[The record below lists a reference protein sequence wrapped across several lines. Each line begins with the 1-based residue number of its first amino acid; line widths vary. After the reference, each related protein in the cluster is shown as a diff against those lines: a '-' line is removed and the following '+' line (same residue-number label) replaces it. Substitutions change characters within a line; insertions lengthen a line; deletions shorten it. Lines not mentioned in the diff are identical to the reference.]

1 MDLKTK
7 KQEALIYS
15 FLAGLSE
22 EQEPLYRE
30 IILYLSELG
39 YNPRKEGQSISFKH
53 SQHSK
58 QIAKIG
64 WTRGKMPSPVFKL
77 RFSACRDYSQKFLEV
92 VKRAAVTTRDNAH
105 GNVSG
110 GCLNGECH
118 FCAGEPET
126 HLYKHTA
133 PDGTVTYACGA
144 QALAIPNI
152 TAEDAA
158 EIKRLLKEEHFYLM
172 KHQAGITLE

>member
-77 RFSACRDYSQKFLEV
+77 QVFGLPRLFAKVFGSG
-92 VKRAAVTTRDNAH
+92 KRAAVTTRDNAH

-144 QALAIPNI
+144 QALASEYYG
-152 TAEDAA
+152 EDAA